1 MFTGLVE
8 TVGRVERAVGRQ
20 GNRVFTIQAG
30 FAAELK
36 LGESVAVNGCCL
48 TVTKAD
54 KRSFEVEAV
63 AATLADT
70 SLGRLKTGDAVNLE
84 RALAAGD
91 RLGGHFVQG
100 HVDEVGK
107 VRRIEQHSGYWA
119 LAVETDRRNSRLL
132 VGKGSVCVDG
142 VSLTVASVRPGEFAV
157 NIIPHTWEN
166 TNLKQRRTGEPV
178 NIEYDLVVKAVQSG
192 SWGQSPFGD
201 SPRAARP

>member
-84 RALAAGD
+84 ADLIGKYVEKFVSARAH
-91 RLGGHFVQG
+91 R
-100 HVDEVGK
+100 
-107 VRRIEQHSGYWA
+107 
-119 LAVETDRRNSRLL
+119 
-132 VGKGSVCVDG
+132 
-142 VSLTVASVRPGEFAV
+142 
-157 NIIPHTWEN
+157 
-166 TNLKQRRTGEPV
+166 
-178 NIEYDLVVKAVQSG
+178 
-192 SWGQSPFGD
+192 
-201 SPRAARP
+201 

>member
-1 MFTGLVE
+1 MFTGLIE
-8 TVGRVERAVGRQ
+8 TVGRIERASGRQ

-30 FAAELK
+30 FAPELK

-48 TVTKAD
+48 TVTKTD
-54 KRSFEVEAV
+54 KQGFDVEAV
-63 AATLADT
+63 VTTLAATT
-70 SLGRLKTGDAVNLE
+70 LGRLKTGDAVNLE
-84 RALAAGD
+84 RALRAGD
-91 RLGGHFVQG
+91 RMGGHFVQG

-107 VRRIEQHSGYWA
+107 VRRIERHSGHWT

-132 VGKGSVCVDG
+132 VEKGSVCLNG

-178 NIEYDLVVKAVQSG
+178 NIEYDLLVKAVQQGSG
-192 SWGQSPFGD
+192 TGS
-201 SPRAARP
+201 

>member
-1 MFTGLVE
+1 
-8 TVGRVERAVGRQ
+8 
-20 GNRVFTIQAG
+20 VFTIEVG

-48 TVTKAD
+48 TVTRAD
-54 KRSFEVEAV
+54 KQGFEVEAV
-63 AATLADT
+63 AATLAGT
-70 SLGRLKTGDAVNLE
+70 SLGRLGTGDAVNLE
-84 RALAAGD
+84 RALRAGD

-107 VRRIEQHSGYWA
+107 VRRVEQHSGYCV

-132 VGKGSVCVDG
+132 VEKGSVCVDG

-178 NIEYDLVVKAVQSG
+178 NIEYDLVVKAVQQG
-192 SWGQSPFGD
+192 LET
-201 SPRAARP
+201 RR